1 MLLAKFEV
9 SAKYTYRNCVAVIL
23 QKKAVMKTVIL
34 FLLVLSVYI
43 TVATAYPR
51 PPIRPPIYLMQ
62 LQDGY
67 KQQLETPNDVQRKST
82 VDII

>member
-1 MLLAKFEV
+1 
-9 SAKYTYRNCVAVIL
+9 
-23 QKKAVMKTVIL
+23 MKTVIL
-34 FLLVLSVYI
+34 FLLVLGVYI

-51 PPIRPPIYLMQ
+51 PPIRPPVYLRQ

-67 KQQLETPNDVQRKST
+67 KQLLEIPNNVQRKST